1 MEPQQRRRLRRQRER
16 QNNNRFF
23 IWKTTTLHVHQA
35 FLNISLP
42 SLHDHDVKLSNFT
55 FCGGQEQKTTISYSF
70 ILKKEK
76 NLDTVF

>member
-42 SLHDHDVKLSNFT
+42 SLHDHDVKLPNFT
-55 FCGGQEQKTTISYSF
+55 FCGGQEHKTTISYSF